1 MLEVSDL
8 SVLDVKLNA
17 IAIRPRFARDR
28 LNFAIV
34 RDLSNTLQRL
44 AQDDAL
50 LFNLKSVIGVL
61 IMAASAALKIRARSI
76 DAIRRRFQNFRQ
88 TAAPQII
95 LDSSDF
101 GPHLLAGKHVGCEHN
116 FAFETGQAIAAV
128 NKFFYRQIFFGGQ
141 GGSHPTVTW
150 VSTNEKKDL

>member
-1 MLEVSDL
+1 
-8 SVLDVKLNA
+8 LDMQLDA

-28 LNFAIV
+28 FNFALE
-34 RDLSNTLQRL
+34 RHLADPLQRL

-50 LFNLKSVIGVL
+50 LFHLKSVIGML
-61 IMAASAALKIRARSI
+61 IMAASAALKIRARSA

-95 LDSSDF
+95 LNPTDF
-101 GPHLLAGKHVGCEHN
+101 RAHLLAGKHVGREHN

-141 GGSHPTVTW
+141 AGSSPYGNMGV
-150 VSTNEKKDL
+150 KK